1 MSIKKVKIAVISD
14 VHLGTYGSRAEE
26 VLLYL
31 NSIAPEILVVNGD
44 LVDIWQ
50 FRKHYF
56 PRTHL
61 AVLQKIFQFAST
73 GTPVYFLPG
82 NHDDLIR
89 KFGDFSLGNLHIQN
103 ELVLNIDDKQV
114 WFHHGDKYDLSVQ
127 HKGLAAFAGRL
138 YEFYILME
146 KGLNW
151 LLRPFGIQ
159 TQSAKKLKAFS
170 KKMSKTAIDFE
181 AKAIDEAINRN
192 FDVMVCGHVHRPQK
206 RHVTNKNGKIL
217 YLNSGDWVENLSAL
231 EFVDGK
237 WKVVRFLKTAFQ
249 KEKAEV
255 RNQTASLS
263 KRLRLSDEKVDMKAK
278 KASLLEKK
286 Y

>member
-31 NSIAPEILVVNGD
+31 NSIDPEILVVNGD

-50 FRKHYF
+50 FRKRYF
-56 PRTHL
+56 PKSHL
-61 AVLQKIFQFAST
+61 AVLQKLIQFAAN

-89 KFGDFSLGNLHIQN
+89 KFGNFSLGNLHIQN
-103 ELVLNIDDKQV
+103 ELILNIDGTQV
-114 WFHHGDKYDLSVQ
+114 WFHHGDKYDLSVRHQ
-127 HKGLAAFAGRL
+127 GLAAFAGRL
-138 YEFYILME
+138 YELYILME

-151 LLRPFGIQ
+151 LLKPFNVHLQ
-159 TQSAKKLKAFS
+159 TAKKLKAFS

-181 AKAIDEAINRN
+181 AKAIDEAINRA

-206 RHVTNKNGKIL
+206 RKITNKNGKIL

-231 EFVDGK
+231 EYADHK

-249 KEKAEV
+249 KESQKE
-255 RNQTASLS
+255 NQQSERFAINERPECFAISES
-263 KRLRLSDEKVDMKAK
+263 EN
-278 KASLLEKK
+278 
-286 Y
+286 

>member
-1 MSIKKVKIAVISD
+1 MSIKKVEIAVISD

-31 NSIAPEILVVNGD
+31 NSIEPEILVINGD

-50 FRKHYF
+50 FRKRYF
-56 PRTHL
+56 PKAHL
-61 AVLQKIFQFAST
+61 AVLQKIFQLAAT
-73 GTPVYFLPG
+73 GKSVYFLPG

-103 ELVLNIDDKQV
+103 ELTLEIGGKQV
-114 WFHHGDKYDLSVQ
+114 WFHHGDKYDLSVR
-127 HKGLAAFAGRL
+127 HRGLAAFAGRL
-138 YEFYILME
+138 YELYILME

-151 LLRPFGIQ
+151 LLQPFRIHL
-159 TQSAKKLKAFS
+159 QSAKKLKAFS
-170 KKMSKTAIDFE
+170 KRMSKTAIDFE
-181 AKAIDEAINRN
+181 AKAIDEAISRN
-192 FDVMVCGHVHRPQK
+192 FDIMICGHVHRPQK
-206 RHVTNKNGKIL
+206 RRITNKNGQIL

-231 EFVDGK
+231 EYTDEK

-249 KEKAEV
+249 KE
-255 RNQTASLS
+255 NQSQTASLS
-263 KRLRLSDEKVDMKAK
+263 ERLRLSDEKMDIKAK
-278 KASLLEKK
+278 KTSLLEKK

>member
-1 MSIKKVKIAVISD
+1 MSIKKVEIAVISD

-31 NSIAPEILVVNGD
+31 NSIDPEVLIINGD

-50 FRKHYF
+50 FRKRYF
-56 PRTHL
+56 PKTHL

-73 GTPVYFLPG
+73 GKSVYFLPG

-103 ELVLNIDDKQV
+103 ELILEIGGQQV

-138 YEFYILME
+138 YELYILME

-151 LLRPFGIQ
+151 LLRPFRVHLQ
-159 TQSAKKLKAFS
+159 TAKKLKAFS
-170 KKMSKTAIDFE
+170 KKMSKTKIDFE

-192 FDVMVCGHVHRPQK
+192 FDIMVCGHVHKPQK
-206 RHVTNKNGKIL
+206 RNITNKNGHVL

-231 EFVDGK
+231 EYIDNK
-237 WKVVRFLKTAFQ
+237 WKVIRFLRTPFQ
-249 KEKAEV
+249 KEKQKSDRFAV
-255 RNQTASLS
+255 RPPLAIRERIDSFS
-263 KRLRLSDEKVDMKAK
+263 KEKVDN
-278 KASLLEKK
+278 
-286 Y
+286 